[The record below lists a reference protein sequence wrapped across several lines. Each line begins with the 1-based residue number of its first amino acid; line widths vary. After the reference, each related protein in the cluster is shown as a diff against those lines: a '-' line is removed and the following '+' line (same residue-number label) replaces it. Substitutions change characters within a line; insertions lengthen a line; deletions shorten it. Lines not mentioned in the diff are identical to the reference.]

1 METATERPRSTPPT
15 IHLRRAK
22 ATSVYDLTLDELTEW
37 MTERGYPAYR
47 ARQLFDA
54 LYRQLASSYDEV
66 SVLPKA
72 LRAELADALPIAA
85 MVSVNEVS
93 THNRDTVKTLYRTQL
108 GDLVETVLMLYRSRA
123 TVCVSCQVGC
133 AVGCAF
139 CATGLMG
146 LDRNLTTGQMV
157 AQVIDAARTARDM
170 GRELSNL
177 VMMGMGEPFHNYP
190 ATIKFL
196 TLLNDPNGF
205 GMGARRMTVSTSG
218 VVPFIDKL
226 AEEPLQV
233 NLAIS
238 IHAPNDELR
247 SQLVPINRKHPIAD
261 LMAAVDRYAD
271 KTHRRVSFEYA
282 LMSGINDSDEVAL
295 DMAKLMRGRLCH
307 LNVIPFNK
315 VDVLEFERPTADGI
329 ERFAEL
335 AGSLGTPVTV
345 RYSRGLDISA
355 ACGQLRAKQLNE
367 EPVEHSI

>member
-1 METATERPRSTPPT
+1 
-15 IHLRRAK
+15 
-22 ATSVYDLTLDELTEW
+22 
-37 MTERGYPAYR
+37 MTERGHPAYR
-47 ARQLFDA
+47 ARQVFDA
-54 LYRQLASSYDEV
+54 LYKQLITSYDEV
-66 SVLPKA
+66 MVLPKA
-72 LRAELADALPIAA
+72 LRAELAEQLPITA
-85 MVSVNEVS
+85 MVPVNEVG
-93 THNRDTVKTLYRTQL
+93 TANRDTIKTLYQTQQ
-108 GDLVETVLMLYRSRA
+108 GDLVETVLMLYRDRA

-157 AQVIDAARTARDM
+157 AQVVGAARTARKM
-170 GRELSNL
+170 GRELTNL

-196 TLLNDPNGF
+196 TLLNDPRGF
-205 GMGARRMTVSTSG
+205 GMGARRMTISTSG

-226 AEEPLQV
+226 ADEPLQV

-247 SQLVPINRKHPIAD
+247 SSLVPINRKHPVAD
-261 LMAAVDRYAD
+261 LVAAVDRYTA

-295 DMAKLMRGRLCH
+295 ELAELMRGRLCH

-315 VDVLEFERPTADGI
+315 VDVLEFERPTPDGI

-355 ACGQLRAKQLNE
+355 ACGQLRAKHLQPNE
-367 EPVEHSI
+367 APAEHSI